1 MISSEQFYLLLLK
14 KARRIEWAHPKEE
27 AHREESKTST
37 VARSKIF
44 SSGHKALPVNAVAAK
59 SFS

>member
-1 MISSEQFYLLLLK
+1 MQSSTQFFLLLS
-14 KARRIEWAHPKEE
+14 KAKRIVWAHPKEE
-27 AHREESKTST
+27 ALKEESKTSI

-44 SSGHKALPVNAVAAK
+44 HQGSKALPVNATAAK

>member
-1 MISSEQFYLLLLK
+1 MQSSTQFFLLLS
-14 KARRIEWAHPKEE
+14 KARRIVWAHPKQE
-27 AHREESKTST
+27 ALQEESKTSI

-44 SSGHKALPVNAVAAK
+44 RKGHKALPVNAVAAK

>member
-1 MISSEQFYLLLLK
+1 MQSSTQFFLLLS
-14 KARRIEWAHPKEE
+14 KARRVEWAHPKEE
-27 AHREESKTST
+27 AQREESRTGV

-44 SSGHKALPVNAVAAK
+44 HQGSKASPVDATAAK

>member
-1 MISSEQFYLLLLK
+1 MQSSTQFFLLLS
-14 KARRIEWAHPKEE
+14 KARRIVWAHPKEE
-27 AHREESKTST
+27 SIREESKTGV